1 MMTPLRGFA
10 TRLAVCAL
18 ILLAMGGVVRA
29 HDVPEEIAP
38 QAWVRPEGSA
48 LQVLLRVPLLAVAD
62 VNMPKDGPGY
72 LAMRYLDPSLREAAN
87 QISTGV
93 IFLENGER
101 LSQFE
106 MTDARISLP
115 SDRSF
120 DTYEGALGHVR
131 GPKLPDSTQ
140 LYYNQGY
147 LDLELR
153 YPIRSANDEFGV
165 QVLLARGL
173 ANRTVTFVNYVRAD
187 GELRA
192 FRLLDQTDLV
202 RLDPTRTQA
211 SSAFISKGFFRFLDG
226 VDHLLFII
234 MLALPFRRVR
244 EVVWPIASFAVAH
257 TLTLT
262 FAAFGGAPAS
272 TWFATVVAVLIALSI
287 VYVAIENAVGSNL
300 RRRWLVAFVFGIVH
314 GFGFAFAFREALQF
328 AGGHP
333 VAALLSFNLGL
344 ELGQIII
351 LSIAVP
357 TFTLLFT
364 QAITERAGTLVMS
377 ILTGHAAWHW
387 MADRFGALELMSWP
401 TLDLVFLASLV
412 RWLLMLV
419 IAGGGVWFL
428 AGALRRKPGTTEMPE
443 ESIVDRP
450 SIKA

>member
-1 MMTPLRGFA
+1 
-10 TRLAVCAL
+10 
-18 ILLAMGGVVRA
+18 
-29 HDVPEEIAP
+29 
-38 QAWVRPEGSA
+38 
-48 LQVLLRVPLLAVAD
+48 
-62 VNMPKDGPGY
+62 
-72 LAMRYLDPSLREAAN
+72 MRYLDPSLREAAN
-87 QISTGV
+87 QVSTGV
-93 IFLENGER
+93 IFLENSER
-101 LSQFE
+101 LSEFE
-106 MTDARISLP
+106 LSSARISLP

-147 LDLELR
+147 LDLELH
-153 YPIRSANDEFGV
+153 YPIHSAGSEFGV

-173 ANRTVTFVNYVRAD
+173 ANRTVTFVNYVRPD
-187 GELRA
+187 GQFRA

-202 RLDPTRTQA
+202 RLDPTWTQA
-211 SSAFISKGFFRFLDG
+211 GAAFVSKGFFRFLDG
-226 VDHLLFII
+226 IDHLLFIV

-244 EVVWPIASFAVAH
+244 DIVRPIASFAVAH

-262 FAAFGGAPAS
+262 LAAFGAAPAT
-272 TWFATVVAVLIALSI
+272 TWFATLVAMLIAFSI
-287 VYVAIENAVGSNL
+287 VYVAIENAVGANL
-300 RRRWLVAFVFGIVH
+300 RRRWIVAFAFGIVH

-333 VAALLSFNLGL
+333 LAALLSFNLGL

-364 QAITERAGTLVMS
+364 QAIPERTGTLVMS
-377 ILTGHAAWHW
+377 ILTGHTAWHW
-387 MADRFGALELMSWP
+387 MTERFNALELMSLP
-401 TLDLVFLASLV
+401 TVDLALAATVV
-412 RWLLMLV
+412 RWMLIAV
-419 IAGGGVWFL
+419 IVAGAAWFL
-428 AGALRRKPGTTEMPE
+428 AGALRRKPGVIDESE

>member
-1 MMTPLRGFA
+1 MITPLRGFA
-10 TRLAVCAL
+10 RRLAISAL
-18 ILLAMGGVVRA
+18 ILLSLGGVVRA
-29 HDVPEEIAP
+29 HDVPDEIDL
-38 QAWVRPEGSA
+38 QTWVKPDGAA

-93 IFLENGER
+93 IFLEDNER
-101 LSQFE
+101 LSEFE
-106 MTDARISLP
+106 LSGARISLP

-120 DTYEGALGHVR
+120 DTYESALAHVR

-147 LDLELR
+147 LDLELHYR
-153 YPIRSANDEFGV
+153 IRSATNEFGV

-173 ANRTVTFVNYVRAD
+173 ANRTVTFVNYVRPD
-187 GELRA
+187 GQLRA
-192 FRLLDQTDLV
+192 FRLLDQTGLV
-202 RLDPTRTQA
+202 KLDPTWAQA
-211 SSAFISKGFFRFLDG
+211 GAAFVSKGFFRFLDG
-226 VDHLLFII
+226 IDHLLFIV

-244 EVVWPIASFAVAH
+244 DIVWPIASFAIAH

-262 FAAFGGAPAS
+262 LAAFGAAPAS
-272 TWFATVVAVLIALSI
+272 TWFATLVAVLIAFSI
-287 VYVAIENAVGSNL
+287 VYVAIENSIGVNL
-300 RRRWLVAFVFGIVH
+300 RRRWIVAFAFGIVH

-333 VAALLSFNLGL
+333 LAALLTFNLGL

-357 TFTLLFT
+357 TFTLLFS
-364 QAITERAGTLVMS
+364 QAIAERTGILVTS

-387 MADRFGALELMSWP
+387 MADSYNALSLMSLP
-401 TLDLVFLASLV
+401 SFDLGLAATIV
-412 RWLLMLV
+412 RWMLVTV
-419 IAGGGVWFL
+419 IAGGAVWFL
-428 AGALRRKPGTTEMPE
+428 AGALRRKPESSDVRE